1 MKSASH
7 VRPADALPAKS
18 AKDARVNPLQRRRKS
33 ARRHRAVVRV
43 AQILVAVVTV
53 GLWELGARFGIL
65 DPFFVSQP
73 SRIAARLVEWFGQS
87 EVYEDLEVTLIE
99 AFLALVIGGALGLV
113 LGFVFA
119 RLHLL
124 AEILDPYIKIV
135 NSMPR
140 LIFAPLFLLWFGIG
154 IWSKVALGVSL
165 VFFIV
170 FFNTYQGVRDVDRVL
185 VDNTRMLGASERDLF
200 RHVFLPSA
208 LTWIFASLHVS
219 VGFAIIGAV
228 VGEYLGASRGIGYRI
243 AQAEGTFNTTSVFAG
258 LTLLAVVVF
267 LVDVV
272 VYRVERYLLRWKVGA
287 TAQETAP

>member
-1 MKSASH
+1 MSNAFLESVAERKPASQPGQPQVNRRAQHNAMK
-7 VRPADALPAKS
+7 
-18 AKDARVNPLQRRRKS
+18 
-33 ARRHRAVVRV
+33 HRFYIRV
-43 AQILVAVVTV
+43 AQLLV
-53 GLWELGARFGIL
+53 GLAFVALWEIASRASWV

-73 SRIAARLVEWFGQS
+73 SSIAARLWEWFGQFD
-87 EVYEDLEVTLIE
+87 VYRDLEVTLLE
-99 AFLALVIGGALGLV
+99 AFLSIVIGGALGLAI
-113 LGFVFA
+113 GFLFA
-119 RLHLL
+119 RVKVL
-124 AEILDPYIKIV
+124 AEVMDPYVKIA

-154 IWSKVALGVSL
+154 IGSKVALGVSL

-170 FFNTYQGVRDVDRVL
+170 FFNTYQGIKDVDRVL
-185 VDNTRMLGASERDLF
+185 VDNARMLGASERDLF

-219 VGFAIIGAV
+219 VGFGIIGAV

-267 LVDVV
+267 LVDVL
-272 VYRVERYLLRWKVGA
+272 VYRVEHHLLRWKVSTSA
-287 TAQETAP
+287 RDTTI